1 MPCRPPRLPCA
12 SISGCADGSRC
23 SLPPLWQMEYFG
35 QISIGTPPQNFTVVF
50 DTGSS
55 NLWVPSV
62 YCVSKACG
70 EWGPPDPREAAGHQ
84 PKALGTVPT
93 QLSPVSHAEVTEI
106 RRSKQGVTAQGLSRG
121 QTWLF
126 GAVSHQPAP
135 ESPDCCRGTQSI
147 PEQPQGCP
155 RAQRELGNVTGSRS
169 ALGLLLAAKQGQQS
183 SSGGSLNAAPPT
195 SPCALQIEMGEV
207 SLPLKTPAR
216 PSAEPPQPGVSV
228 TPRCT
233 ITVPHW

>member
-1 MPCRPPRLPCA
+1 MAHGALCT
-12 SISGCADGSRC
+12 
-23 SLPPLWQMEYFG
+23 PLWQMEYFG

-135 ESPDCCRGTQSI
+135 ESPDCCRGTRSI

-155 RAQRELGNVTGSRS
+155 GAQRELGNVTGSRS

-195 SPCALQIEMGEV
+195 SPCGLQIEMGEV

-216 PSAEPPQPGVSV
+216 PSAESPQPGVSLHHHCASLV
-228 TPRCT
+228 MAPGSCG
-233 ITVPHW
+233 HAKK